1 MVTTTADHQLT
12 RLLSLPYSKYMYA
25 CTYIHAKVYSP
36 LFVPLSHELWVRDR
50 ELWSTFMLEQIYKQL
65 ILTREKRTI
74 TDSFCYLN
82 TELHTK
88 TNSNHEVQ
96 ENESKRWAGSPTHT
110 SLPLTKSRIHA
121 PGTVT
126 WWKQVRSI
134 QDQKSWFV
142 CCPTFRSS
150 EAVTHRSQVTYNKAA

>member
-110 SLPLTKSRIHA
+110 SLPLTKSRIHYC
-121 PGTVT
+121 G
-126 WWKQVRSI
+126 
-134 QDQKSWFV
+134 
-142 CCPTFRSS
+142 
-150 EAVTHRSQVTYNKAA
+150 HSQASRTENVVSLLLRILRYRCRLA